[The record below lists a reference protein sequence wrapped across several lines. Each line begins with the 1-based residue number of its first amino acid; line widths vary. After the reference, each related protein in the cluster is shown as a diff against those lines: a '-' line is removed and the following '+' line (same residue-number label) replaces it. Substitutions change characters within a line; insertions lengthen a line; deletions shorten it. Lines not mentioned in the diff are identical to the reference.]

1 MPPRSAPGADEAAG
15 RSPPQ
20 RDAIWLRQSAP
31 LLQLRVREQVRE
43 RYPGRPWL
51 DVRTKADLPLADEV
65 LPEAVPHG
73 TLDVSVIDGT
83 NVALLKRRMAQLVG
97 DRGGS

>member
-1 MPPRSAPGADEAAG
+1 MISRTQKDAAQPHAISSQGKRDDLARSVGEVLIAARPARLQNEGLVPR
-15 RSPPQ
+15 
-20 RDAIWLRQSAP
+20 
-31 LLQLRVREQVRE
+31 
-43 RYPGRPWL
+43 
-51 DVRTKADLPLADEV
+51 LPLADEV